1 MDKTDNR
8 TTLKLTRRE
17 EEIMD
22 IILKKGKASVA
33 DIMANLKDSPT
44 SGAVRRLLNILYA
57 KGAVEYRHEGASKV
71 YRSKIKRDAAGEKA
85 LKRVVETFFSGS
97 AAHTMAALF
106 NNSDIDLSSDEK
118 QVLKN
123 LIEKAKEKGR

>member
-1 MDKTDNR
+1 MGNETV
-8 TTLKLTRRE
+8 LQLTRRE

-22 IILKKGKASVA
+22 IIFRMGEASVA
-33 DIMANLKDSPT
+33 DIMAHLTDSPT

-57 KGAVEYRHEGASKV
+57 KGAVEYRHDAARKV

-85 LKRVVETFFSGS
+85 LKHVVETFFYGS
-97 AAHTMAALF
+97 AAQTMASLF
-106 NNSDIDLSSDEK
+106 NNSNLNLSSEER
-118 QVLKN
+118 QMLKN